1 MMKTQLSF
9 RCLHTCAIAALAV
22 VHLAMVP
29 EAVAQRQ
36 APEAELKAA
45 IISNMLLF
53 VEWPTA
59 GSMSAPDDQLVVC
72 FQESSPVAEALLRL
86 DGKSVKGKLLKVMQ
100 ASSSVA
106 GRCHAFYLAP
116 GNAANLGNILPV
128 LSKLPILVAADS
140 PEYSKQGVML
150 NLDLAGGR
158 VVFDIDLHS
167 AQKAGLQIS
176 SKALR
181 LARQVIE

>member
-1 MMKTQLSF
+1 MMKPRFFLRRLS
-9 RCLHTCAIAALAV
+9 TCATTAIAVMQLAL
-22 VHLAMVP
+22 LP
-29 EAVAQRQ
+29 SAQAQTQ
-36 APEAELKAA
+36 APEPDLKAA

-72 FQESSPVAEALLRL
+72 FQESSPVAEALFRL

-100 ASSSVA
+100 IGSSNPGS
-106 GRCHAFYLAP
+106 CHALYLAP
-116 GNAANLGNILPV
+116 GNAANLGSILPT
-128 LSKLPILVAADS
+128 LSSLPILVVADS

-158 VVFDIDLHS
+158 VVFDIDLRS
-167 AQKAGLQIS
+167 VQKAGLQIS